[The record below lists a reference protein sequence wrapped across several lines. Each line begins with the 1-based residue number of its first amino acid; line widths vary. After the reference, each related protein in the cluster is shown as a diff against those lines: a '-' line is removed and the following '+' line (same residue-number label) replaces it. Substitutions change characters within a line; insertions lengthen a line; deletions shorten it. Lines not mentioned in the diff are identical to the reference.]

1 MEKGREECA
10 GEHAG
15 GKKERERGMVLK
27 VEEQPVT
34 QPEGGE
40 KGRQRARGSEDPE
53 RGPGGGERAIIE

>member
-10 GEHAG
+10 EEHAG
-15 GKKERERGMVLK
+15 GKKEREGGMVLK

-40 KGRQRARGSEDPE
+40 KGGPRIRRGDLEE
-53 RGPGGGERAIIE
+53 GKE